1 MSSIDKFLAENPQ
14 MEDAESAFA
23 DWDGDEDVNVYEGP
37 NFHDVYLGNFL
48 GDKHVCLDTW
58 SLPDHV
64 LVVSKFHKE
73 DDAKLTSLIQ
83 RLVAARDWLN
93 Q

>member
-1 MSSIDKFLAENPQ
+1 MSSVDKFLAENPQ
-14 MEDAESAFA
+14 VEDVESAFE
-23 DWDGDEDVNVYEGP
+23 DFDGDEDVEIFRGP
-37 NFHDVYLGNFL
+37 NFHDVYLENFL
-48 GDKHVCLDTW
+48 GDKTVCLDTW

-64 LVVSKFHKE
+64 LVISKFRK
-73 DDAKLTSLIQ
+73 DDDHRLTSLIQ

>member
-1 MSSIDKFLAENPQ
+1 MSGLKEYLTENFQAE
-14 MEDAESAFA
+14 EFFS
-23 DWDGDEDVNVYEGP
+23 DWDGDVDVEVHEGP
-37 NFHDVYLGNFL
+37 NFHDVYQVKVNGE
-48 GDKHVCLDTW
+48 KRVALDTW
-58 SLPDHV
+58 SLPDQV
-64 LVVSKFHKE
+64 LVISTFCKE